1 MKQNKETEINL
12 GSGNNMEMKSSRLVT
27 TYQVLYLTTPED
39 GTISMT
45 VKIEAD
51 FDTIPEE
58 YQEVFMN
65 MISVKYLN
73 RVSFGDNPF
82 SQCLPAPKRRWYEFW
97 KPKTITI

>member
-1 MKQNKETEINL
+1 MKNKDTEINL
-12 GSGNNMEMKSSRLVT
+12 GSGNNMEMKSSRMVT

-39 GTISMT
+39 GTIPMT
-45 VKIEAD
+45 IKIEAD

-65 MISVKYLN
+65 MISVKYLD

-82 SQCLPAPKRRWYEFW
+82 SQCLPAPKRRWWQIW
-97 KPKTITI
+97 KSKTIDI